1 MMSATDTDRAWTV
14 LSLLNWGSDYLAARG
29 FDEARL
35 HVDLL
40 LAHVLGVRRLDLY
53 LQFDRPLS
61 APELAQFK
69 SLFKRRLNH
78 EPLQYIT
85 GETEFMGLPLWV
97 DRSVLIPRPETELL
111 VETAVAILKTMGKES
126 PEVLDLGTGSGNIAI
141 ALAHFLPGLSVTAVD
156 VSGEALETAARN
168 VARHGVK
175 NVRLEQTDLFGP
187 DLEKRHFDLVLSN
200 PPYVSALEYPTLQA
214 EVRDFE
220 PRAATTD
227 DADGLRFLRRICPL
241 AAATLNEGGAMLVEL
256 SYAHGDR
263 AAQIARDAGLS
274 SVDLLG
280 DYAGIRRVLRARKEG
295 EK

>member
-1 MMSATDTDRAWTV
+1 MSAPETERTWNV

-61 APELAQFK
+61 AAELARFK

-78 EPLQYIT
+78 EPLQYVT

-111 VETAVAILKTMGKES
+111 VETAVAILKTTGKES

-141 ALAHFLPGLSVTAVD
+141 ALAHFLPNLSVTAVD
-156 VSGEALETAARN
+156 VSGEALATAARN
-168 VARHGVK
+168 LARHGVK
-175 NVRLEQTDLFGP
+175 NVRLEQMDLFGP
-187 DLEKRHFDLVLSN
+187 DLEKRHFDLVVSN
-200 PPYVSALEYPTLQA
+200 PPYVSAAEYPTLQA

-220 PRAATTD
+220 PRVATTD
-227 DADGLRFLRRICPL
+227 DADGLRFLKRICPL
-241 AAATLNEGGAMLVEL
+241 AAATLNVGGAMLVEL

-263 AAQIARDAGLS
+263 AVEIARDAGLS
-274 SVDLLG
+274 SVDLVD
-280 DYAGIRRVLRARKEG
+280 DYAGVRRVLRARKEG
-295 EK
+295 EA

>member
-1 MMSATDTDRAWTV
+1 MSAPETERAWTV

-61 APELAQFK
+61 AAELARFK

-78 EPLQYIT
+78 EPLQYVT

-111 VETAVAILKTMGKES
+111 VETAVAILKTTGKES

-141 ALAHFLPGLSVTAVD
+141 ALAHFLPNLSVTAVD
-156 VSGEALETAARN
+156 VSGEALATAARN
-168 VARHGVK
+168 LARHGVK
-175 NVRLEQTDLFGP
+175 NVRLEQMDLFGP
-187 DLEKRHFDLVLSN
+187 DLEERHFDLVVSN
-200 PPYVSALEYPTLQA
+200 PPYVSAAEYPTLQA

-220 PRAATTD
+220 PRVATTD
-227 DADGLRFLRRICPL
+227 DADGLRFLKRICPL
-241 AAATLNEGGAMLVEL
+241 AAATLNVGGAVLVEL

-263 AAQIARDAGLS
+263 AVEIARDAGLS
-274 SVDLLG
+274 SVDLVD
-280 DYAGIRRVLRARKEG
+280 DYAGVRRVLRARKEG
-295 EK
+295 EA